1 MAPRYRL
8 STPHQSAMN
17 SAIAA
22 VTRFTDGRNT
32 LIGEIGI
39 DGGDDIIRKLG
50 VEHGY
55 LPANVSVAVIS

>member
-1 MAPRYRL
+1 MK
-8 STPHQSAMN
+8 

-32 LIGEIGI
+32 LIGETGI